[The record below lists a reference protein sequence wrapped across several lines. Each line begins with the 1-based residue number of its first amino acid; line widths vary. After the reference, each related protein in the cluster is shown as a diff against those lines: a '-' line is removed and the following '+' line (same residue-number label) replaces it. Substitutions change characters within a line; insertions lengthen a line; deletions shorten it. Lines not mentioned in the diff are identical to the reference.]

1 MRNST
6 NVNPLITNF
15 MVPKT
20 PKTVSASNVK
30 IIYDAQNQ
38 ITLYMGGGGS
48 PSRSNDGY
56 KQTRERQSGSSYWTH
71 NDAERYTDD

>member
-15 MVPKT
+15 IVPKT
-20 PKTVSASNVK
+20 PETVSASDVK

-38 ITLYMGGGGS
+38 ITFYMGGNSG
-48 PSRSNDGY
+48 PSRSHDGY
-56 KQTRERQSGSSYWTH
+56 KTTRERLSGTTIKEQ